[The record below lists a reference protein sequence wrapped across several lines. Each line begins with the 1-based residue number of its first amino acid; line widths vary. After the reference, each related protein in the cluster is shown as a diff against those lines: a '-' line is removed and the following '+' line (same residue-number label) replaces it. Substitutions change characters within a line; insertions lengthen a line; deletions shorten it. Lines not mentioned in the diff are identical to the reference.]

1 MSTAASY
8 SSAEANCGG
17 GPALGQRA
25 HSTLRQLAWP
35 VSALRYIAEFA
46 VSASSS
52 GSQGRSRLLTPMAA
66 SRSGTATCTWQPQMP
81 CSWAIIPKRS
91 PMSR

>member
-35 VSALRYIAEFA
+35 VSALR
-46 VSASSS
+46 
-52 GSQGRSRLLTPMAA
+52 
-66 SRSGTATCTWQPQMP
+66 
-81 CSWAIIPKRS
+81 
-91 PMSR
+91 

>member
-1 MSTAASY
+1 MPLSRITPEWHSMSTAASY

-35 VSALRYIAEFA
+35 VSALR
-46 VSASSS
+46 
-52 GSQGRSRLLTPMAA
+52 
-66 SRSGTATCTWQPQMP
+66 
-81 CSWAIIPKRS
+81 
-91 PMSR
+91 